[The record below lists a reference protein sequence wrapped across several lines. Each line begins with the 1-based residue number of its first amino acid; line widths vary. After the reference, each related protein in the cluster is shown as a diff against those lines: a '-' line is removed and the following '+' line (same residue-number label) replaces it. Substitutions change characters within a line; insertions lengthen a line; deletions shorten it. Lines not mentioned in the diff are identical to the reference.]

1 MRFSASSARIV
12 NTALLLLLAACSSA
26 PNAAPVIV
34 AVESAQD
41 DAARAV
47 APAVAAVESAVAGAA
62 VPAIIAVQEAVQ
74 AVLPAPAPAALPQVS
89 PAAAALIVRWEVSS
103 PAHYTRRLDRPI
115 WPQGASGVTWGIGYD
130 GGHATARDIRTAWRA
145 HGEVERL
152 ATTAGI
158 VGTRARDALPAYR
171 DIVTPYA
178 YAADVFAE
186 VSLPIYHAS
195 TRRAFGDRFDVLPP
209 DAAGALVS
217 MVYNRGAS
225 MAGERN
231 REKRVIRDTCIP
243 AGDLACIGAQLRGMC
258 RLWVGTVNERGL
270 CDRRADEA
278 RLAENAA

>member
-1 MRFSASSARIV
+1 MR
-12 NTALLLLLAACSSA
+12 TWLLPLLCLLAACSGA
-26 PNAAPVIV
+26 PAPAPAAPAIAIV
-34 AVESAQD
+34 EAAQD
-41 DAARAV
+41 DAAVVA
-47 APAVAAVESAVAGAA
+47 APAVSAVENAVAETA

-74 AVLPAPAPAALPQVS
+74 AVLPPPPPAPAALPLVS

-103 PAHYTRRLDRPI
+103 PAHYARRLDRPI
-115 WPQGASGVTWGIGYD
+115 WPQGASGITWGIGYD

-178 YAADVFAE
+178 YAADVFGE
-186 VSLPIYHAS
+186 VSLPVYHAS

-231 REKRVIRDTCIP
+231 REKRAIRDTCIP
-243 AGDLACIGAQLRGMC
+243 AGDLACIGLQLRGMC

-278 RLAENAA
+278 RLAESAT

>member
-1 MRFSASSARIV
+1 MRTWLIP
-12 NTALLLLLAACSSA
+12 LLCLLAACSGA
-26 PNAAPVIV
+26 PAPVAPPAIV
-34 AVESAQD
+34 AVEAAQD
-41 DAARAV
+41 DAAVVV
-47 APAVAAVESAVAGAA
+47 APAVEAVESAVAETA
-62 VPAIIAVQEAVQ
+62 VPVIVAVQEAVQ
-74 AVLPAPAPAALPQVS
+74 AVLPTPPPAPAALPLVS

-115 WPQGASGVTWGIGYD
+115 WPQGASGITWGIGYD
-130 GGHATARDIRTAWRA
+130 GGHNTARDIRHAWRA

-152 ATTAGI
+152 ASTAGM

-171 DIVTPYA
+171 DIVTPYG

-186 VSLPIYHAS
+186 VSLPVYHAS
-195 TRRAFGDRFDVLPP
+195 TRRAFGDRFDRLPA

-217 MVYNRGAS
+217 LVYNRGGS
-225 MAGERN
+225 MAGDRN

-243 AGDLACIGAQLRGMC
+243 AGDIACIGTQLRGMC